1 LSSMSLPLA
10 QDSGS
15 MSQDAS
21 MQQDVQ
27 HLEDELQGHSPTAG
41 SNKRRS
47 RPTQEN
53 GDPDEKERKR
63 QRRLLQN
70 RQSAALSRQRKKE
83 FLGNLERRSN
93 EVEAENKIL
102 KQQLG
107 INDQR
112 FRELEQKYAILLK
125 QNEDLKFLLKNSDK
139 ADELNRILAQT
150 YTAYIQASGLAVERN
165 VLLESKIPVD
175 HSFVQHASPSQQMC
189 TVPRGM
195 PQHVQDPSEHDQQQA
210 ALAVEQMA
218 HHHQQQAQQEQQ
230 VLLEGQL
237 HAIQAHQEEGH
248 ALAAASGEPTFDV
261 ADEAVLQRSNGQN
274 SASVKT
280 KV

>member
-1 LSSMSLPLA
+1 MSLPV
-10 QDSGS
+10 DSS
-15 MSQDAS
+15 VSQD
-21 MQQDVQ
+21 DVQ
-27 HLEDELQGHSPTAG
+27 HSLEDELNNSATSG
-41 SNKRRS
+41 SKRRA

-83 FLGNLERRSN
+83 FLGNLERRAN
-93 EVEAENKIL
+93 EMEAENKIL

-107 INDQR
+107 INEQR

-125 QNEDLKFLLKNSDK
+125 QNEDLKFLLKTSDK

-165 VLLESKIPVD
+165 VLLDSKMD
-175 HSFVQHASPSQQMC
+175 HSFGVQHGQPQQMC
-189 TVPRGM
+189 QPRGL
-195 PQHVQDPSEHDQQQA
+195 PQHVHQDPTEHDQQQA

-218 HHHQQQAQQEQQ
+218 HHHQQHTPQDQQ

-237 HAIQAHQEEGH
+237 QAIQAHQE
-248 ALAAASGEPTFDV
+248 AAAAAGDPAAFDV
-261 ADEAVLQRSNGQN
+261 SDAAVLHAAGGGGPNGP
-274 SASVKT
+274 KT